1 MKRILKKNQVVLTLL
16 AVMIAVAGYLNYT
29 ADSKTLDAQMA
40 SGEGDSAGELKGLSG
55 ELMDISAEDILAE
68 NKALSAALQETF
80 DGSAEGDAQG
90 ASAQTGQEGDA
101 QASSGLN
108 EGQNTADQPEGET
121 SGQSDSQATGQTG
134 SQDPAGGD
142 NQAQDT
148 GSDTPGTAVL
158 TSGSNV
164 LDYVAGV
171 QLSREQT
178 RAKNKEMLM
187 EIIDNANLDEAQK
200 QEAIETMLNLT
211 AIAEKETAAESLLA
225 AKGFENSIVYINDES
240 VDVVICRTALTDAE
254 RAQIED
260 IVKRKTEVSADKIV
274 ITLLEMED

>member
-29 ADSKTLDAQMA
+29 ADGKMQNAQMT
-40 SGEGDSAGELKGLSG
+40 SQDGNGLHGLSG
-55 ELMDISAEDILAE
+55 ELLEISDEDILAE

-80 DGSAEGDAQG
+80 EGSEERDDQEVANQAEGDHS
-90 ASAQTGQEGDA
+90 ASGQESD
-101 QASSGLN
+101 
-108 EGQNTADQPEGET
+108 GENV
-121 SGQSDSQATGQTG
+121 
-134 SQDPAGGD
+134 QDNGK
-142 NQAQDT
+142 
-148 GSDTPGTAVL
+148 DTPGTAVL
-158 TSGSNV
+158 TSGTTV

-178 RAKNKEMLM
+178 RAKSKESLM
-187 EIIDNANLDEAQK
+187 EIIDNTNLDENQK
-200 QEAIETMLNLT
+200 QAAIETMLQLT

-225 AKGFENSIVYINDES
+225 AKGFENSVVYINDKS

-260 IVKRKTEVSADKIV
+260 IVKRKAEVTADKIV
-274 ITLLEMED
+274 LTLLEIKNQE

>member
-29 ADSKTLDAQMA
+29 ADNTTANAQMA
-40 SGEGDSAGELKGLSG
+40 SGTGRVDEELYGLSG
-55 ELMDISAEDILAE
+55 EMLEISDEDILAE

-80 DGSAEGDAQG
+80 DGSEEGNAQG
-90 ASAQTGQEGDA
+90 AAVDPAQQAADMAQQGADTNSVSGQQDGT
-101 QASSGLN
+101 QQVASSGT
-108 EGQNTADQPEGET
+108 GA
-121 SGQSDSQATGQTG
+121 ATGE
-134 SQDPAGGD
+134 DPKGE
-142 NQAQDT
+142 NVQDT
-148 GSDTPGTAVL
+148 GKDTPGTAVL
-158 TSGSNV
+158 TSGTTV

-178 RAKNKEMLM
+178 RAKNKESLM
-187 EIIDNANLDEAQK
+187 EIIDNANLDEVQK
-200 QEAIETMLNLT
+200 QSAIETMLQLT

-225 AKGFENSIVYINDES
+225 AKGFENSIVYINDNS

-260 IVKRKTEVSADKIV
+260 IVKRKAEVTADKIV
-274 ITLLEMED
+274 ITLLEIVE

>member
-29 ADSKTLDAQMA
+29 ADGKMQNAQMT
-40 SGEGDSAGELKGLSG
+40 SQDGNGLHGLSG
-55 ELMDISAEDILAE
+55 ELLEISDEDILAE

-80 DGSAEGDAQG
+80 EGSEERDDQEVANQAEGDHS
-90 ASAQTGQEGDA
+90 ASGQESD
-101 QASSGLN
+101 
-108 EGQNTADQPEGET
+108 GE
-121 SGQSDSQATGQTG
+121 
-134 SQDPAGGD
+134 
-142 NQAQDT
+142 NVQDT
-148 GSDTPGTAVL
+148 GKDTPGTAVL
-158 TSGSNV
+158 TSGTTV

-178 RAKNKEMLM
+178 RAKSKESLM
-187 EIIDNANLDEAQK
+187 EIIDNTNLDEDQK
-200 QEAIETMLNLT
+200 QAAIETMLQLT

-225 AKGFENSIVYINDES
+225 AKGFENSVVYINDKS

-260 IVKRKTEVSADKIV
+260 IVKRKAEVTADKIV
-274 ITLLEMED
+274 LTLLEIKNQE

>member
-29 ADSKTLDAQMA
+29 ADGVTRSAQVA
-40 SGEGDSAGELKGLSG
+40 SGEGKVTDTLQELSG
-55 ELMDISAEDILAE
+55 QLLEISDEDILAE

-80 DGSAEGDAQG
+80 EGSEERDDQEVANQAEGDHS
-90 ASAQTGQEGDA
+90 ASGQESD
-101 QASSGLN
+101 
-108 EGQNTADQPEGET
+108 GE
-121 SGQSDSQATGQTG
+121 
-134 SQDPAGGD
+134 
-142 NQAQDT
+142 NVQDT
-148 GSDTPGTAVL
+148 GKDTPGTAVL
-158 TSGSNV
+158 TSGTTV

-178 RAKNKEMLM
+178 RAKSKESLM
-187 EIIDNANLDEAQK
+187 EIIDNTNLDEDQK
-200 QEAIETMLNLT
+200 QAAIETMLQLT

-225 AKGFENSIVYINDES
+225 AKGFENSVVYINDKS

-260 IVKRKTEVSADKIV
+260 IVKRKAEVTADKIV
-274 ITLLEMED
+274 LTLLEIKNQE

>member
-40 SGEGDSAGELKGLSG
+40 SGEGEVSDPIGDLFGELL
-55 ELMDISAEDILAE
+55 DISEEDILAE

-80 DGSAEGDAQG
+80 EGSAEGDV
-90 ASAQTGQEGDA
+90 QTA
-101 QASSGLN
+101 
-108 EGQNTADQPEGET
+108 
-121 SGQSDSQATGQTG
+121 GQTG
-134 SQDPAGGD
+134 AEDPATGEAEPRQD
-142 NQAQDT
+142 AQDT
-148 GSDTPGTAVL
+148 GSDTPGAAVL
-158 TSGSNV
+158 TSGTTV

-178 RAKNKEMLM
+178 RAKNKESLM

-200 QEAIETMLNLT
+200 QEAIETMLQLT
-211 AIAEKETAAESLLA
+211 AVAEKETAAESLLA
-225 AKGFENSIVYINDES
+225 AKGFENSIVYINDQS
-240 VDVVICRTALTDAE
+240 VDVVVCRTALTDAE

-260 IVKRKTEVSADKIV
+260 IVKRKAEVTADKIV
-274 ITLLEMED
+274 ITLLELEN

>member
-29 ADSKTLDAQMA
+29 ADGKMQNAQMT
-40 SGEGDSAGELKGLSG
+40 SQDGNGLHGLSG
-55 ELMDISAEDILAE
+55 ELLEISDEDILAE

-80 DGSAEGDAQG
+80 EGSEERDGQEVANQAEGDHS
-90 ASAQTGQEGDA
+90 ASGQESD
-101 QASSGLN
+101 
-108 EGQNTADQPEGET
+108 GE
-121 SGQSDSQATGQTG
+121 
-134 SQDPAGGD
+134 
-142 NQAQDT
+142 NVQDT
-148 GSDTPGTAVL
+148 GKDTPGTAVL
-158 TSGSNV
+158 TSGTTV

-178 RAKNKEMLM
+178 RAKSKESLM
-187 EIIDNANLDEAQK
+187 EIIDNTNLDEDQK
-200 QEAIETMLNLT
+200 QAAIETMLHLT

-225 AKGFENSIVYINDES
+225 AKGFENSVVYINDKS

-260 IVKRKTEVSADKIV
+260 IVKRKAEVTADKIV
-274 ITLLEMED
+274 LTLLEIKNQE

>member
-40 SGEGDSAGELKGLSG
+40 SGEGDSAGQMQDLSG
-55 ELMDISAEDILAE
+55 ELLDISDEDILAE

-80 DGSAEGDAQG
+80 DGSVEGDAQG
-90 ASAQTGQEGDA
+90 TAAPAGQEKDSDVQASAGSNDGQTSGD
-101 QASSGLN
+101 QK
-108 EGQNTADQPEGET
+108 EGQDVAAQP
-121 SGQSDSQATGQTG
+121 SGDG
-134 SQDPAGGD
+134 SASGD
-142 NQAQDT
+142 NQAQEDAQDT

-158 TSGSNV
+158 TSGTTV

-178 RAKNKEMLM
+178 RAKNKETLM

-200 QEAIETMLNLT
+200 QDAIETMLNLT

-260 IVKRKTEVSADKIV
+260 IVKRKAEVSADKIV
-274 ITLLEMED
+274 LTLLEIED

>member
-29 ADSKTLDAQMA
+29 ADNKMQNVSVDSRQGRDAEEHQ
-40 SGEGDSAGELKGLSG
+40 EFSG
-55 ELMDISAEDILAE
+55 ELLEISDEDILEE

-80 DGSAEGDAQG
+80 D
-90 ASAQTGQEGDA
+90 
-101 QASSGLN
+101 
-108 EGQNTADQPEGET
+108 
-121 SGQSDSQATGQTG
+121 DSVE
-134 SQDPAGGD
+134 DPGKEI
-142 NQAQDT
+142 
-148 GSDTPGTAVL
+148 PGTAVL
-158 TSGSNV
+158 TSGTTV

-178 RAKNKEMLM
+178 RAKNKESLM

-200 QEAIETMLNLT
+200 QIAIETMLQMT

-225 AKGFENSIVYINDES
+225 AKGFENSIVYINDKS

-260 IVKRKTEVSADKIV
+260 IVKRKAEVTADKIV
-274 ITLLEMED
+274 LTLLEMENQE